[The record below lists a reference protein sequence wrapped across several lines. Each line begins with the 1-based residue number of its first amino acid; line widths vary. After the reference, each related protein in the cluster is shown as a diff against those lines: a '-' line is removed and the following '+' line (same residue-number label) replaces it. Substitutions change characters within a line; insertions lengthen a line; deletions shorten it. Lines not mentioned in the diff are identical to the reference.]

1 MMKKVFS
8 YSMILLILIC
18 IFMFQIYGIDN
29 RELFGV
35 KPNIILISVI
45 VMSLWY
51 GLYAGS
57 IYGFFIGMLTD
68 ILFGNSFGIFTFS
81 YTLVGS
87 TIGYLNYNYRRES
100 KISLSY
106 LTIFG
111 TCIFEF
117 IQYFIYLFLNNGSF
131 NIFYLSF
138 QIVIGSLLNVI
149 LAFILYGTF
158 SKISEYAE
166 SNILYY

>member
-1 MMKKVFS
+1 MAKRIFS
-8 YSMILLILIC
+8 YFIIFLILIC
-18 IFMFQIYGIDN
+18 IFLFQIYVIDG

-35 KPNIILISVI
+35 KPNVILISVI

-51 GLYAGS
+51 GLYAGT
-57 IYGFFIGMLTD
+57 IYGFFIGITTD
-68 ILFGNSFGIFTFS
+68 IMFGNSFGIFTLS
-81 YTLVGS
+81 YILVGII
-87 TIGYLNYNYRRES
+87 IGYLNYNYRRES
-100 KISLSY
+100 KISLLY

-117 IQYFIYLFLNNGSF
+117 VQYFIYLFLNTDGF
-131 NIFYLSF
+131 NIMYLII
-138 QIVIGSLLNVI
+138 QILISSLLNVI

-166 SNILYY
+166 SKISYY

>member
-1 MMKKVFS
+1 MAKKIFS
-8 YSMILLILIC
+8 YFIIFLILIC
-18 IFMFQIYGIDN
+18 IFLFQIYVIDS

-57 IYGFFIGMLTD
+57 LYGLFIGMITD
-68 ILFGNSFGIFTFS
+68 ILFGNSFGIFTLS
-81 YTLVGS
+81 YVVVGAV
-87 TIGYLNYNYRRES
+87 IGYLNYNYRRES
-100 KISLSY
+100 KVSLSY

-117 IQYFIYLFLNNGSF
+117 MQYFIYIFLNSTSS
-131 NIFYLSF
+131 NIYYLII
-138 QIVIGSLLNVI
+138 QIIISSLLNVI

-158 SKISEYAE
+158 SKISDYAE
-166 SNILYY
+166 NNNLFY

>member
-1 MMKKVFS
+1 MAKKVFS
-8 YSMILLILIC
+8 YFIILLILIC
-18 IFMFQIYGIDN
+18 IFMFQIYVIDS

-57 IYGFFIGMLTD
+57 IYGFCIGMITD
-68 ILFGNSFGIFTFS
+68 ILFGNSFGIFTLS
-81 YTLVGS
+81 YTVVGS
-87 TIGYLNYNYRRES
+87 VIGYLNYNYRRES

-117 IQYFIYLFLNNGSF
+117 TEYFIYLFLNSSSS
-131 NIFYLSF
+131 NILYLII
-138 QIVIGSLLNVI
+138 QISIGSLLNVI

-158 SKISEYAE
+158 SKISAFAE
-166 SNILYY
+166 SNDLFY

>member
-1 MMKKVFS
+1 MAKKILS
-8 YSMILLILIC
+8 YFIILLILIG
-18 IFMFQIYGIDN
+18 IFMFQIYVIDD
-29 RELFGV
+29 RQLFGV

-57 IYGFFIGMLTD
+57 IYGLIIGMIAD
-68 ILFGNSFGIFTFS
+68 ILFGNSFGIFTLS
-81 YTLVGS
+81 YTVVGAI
-87 TIGYLNYNYRRES
+87 IGYLNYNYRRES
-100 KISLSY
+100 KVSLSY
-106 LTIFG
+106 ITIFG

-117 IQYFIYLFLNNGSF
+117 MQYFIYIFLSSSSS
-131 NIFYLSF
+131 NIFYLII
-138 QIVIGSLLNVI
+138 QILISSLLNVI

-158 SKISEYAE
+158 SKISQYAE